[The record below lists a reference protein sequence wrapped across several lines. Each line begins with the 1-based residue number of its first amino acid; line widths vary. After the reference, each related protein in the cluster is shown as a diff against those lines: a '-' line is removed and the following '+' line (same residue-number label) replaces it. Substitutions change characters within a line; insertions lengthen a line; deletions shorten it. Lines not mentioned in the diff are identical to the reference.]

1 MNDRLIALARRIE
14 RAPWNRAGSDKT
26 WVLDALWQRV
36 RFEHEIRTPRPSVPH
51 GAGAG
56 R

>member
-1 MNDRLIALARRIE
+1 MTDRLIELVRRIE
-14 RAPWNRAGSDKT
+14 RAPWNRAGFDDT
-26 WVLDALWQRV
+26 RGLEALWQRA
-36 RFEHEIRTPRPSVPH
+36 RFEQEIRTTFPSVSH